1 MATADFALAL
11 VSGVLS
17 TLSPCVLPLL
27 PIVIASATQA
37 HRWGGVA
44 LGLGLTVSF
53 TLLGLFPATVGI
65 EIGLS
70 PSRFR
75 LVAGAMLLAF
85 GIVLVVPYLQK
96 RFTEMASLIA
106 GRGGNLSSKISGDG
120 WQGQLLVGLLLGAIW
135 TPCVGP
141 TLGAAATLAS
151 SGQHLGHA
159 ALTMLAFGVG
169 AALPLV
175 LLGTISRQTLN
186 RIRSRLL
193 QSAEGGKRILGALL
207 LLIGLGIVSG
217 YDRKVEATLVS
228 LSPDWLTEL
237 TTRF

>member
-53 TLLGLFPATVGI
+53 TLLGLFLATVGI

>member
-11 VSGVLS
+11 LSGVLS

-27 PIVIASATQA
+27 PILIASATQA

-44 LGLGLTVSF
+44 LGVGLTVSF
-53 TLLGLFPATVGI
+53 TLLGLFLATVGI

-70 PSRFR
+70 PGRFR

-96 RFTEMASLIA
+96 RFSEMASLIA
-106 GRGGNLSSKISGDG
+106 GRGGNLSAKISGDG

-159 ALTMLAFGVG
+159 SLTMLSFGVG

-186 RIRSRLL
+186 KIRARLL
-193 QSAEGGKRILGALL
+193 RSAEGGKRILGALL

-228 LSPDWLTEL
+228 LSPDWLTDL

>member
-1 MATADFALAL
+1 MSNADLLLAL
-11 VSGVLS
+11 LSGVLS

-44 LGLGLTVSF
+44 LGLGLTISF
-53 TLLGLFPATVGI
+53 TLLGLFLATVGI

-75 LVAGAMLLAF
+75 LVAGVILLVF
-85 GIVLVVPYLQK
+85 GLILVVPALYR
-96 RFTEMASLIA
+96 RFTEAASLIA
-106 GRGGNLSSKISGDG
+106 GRSGNLSYRISGES
-120 WQGQLLVGLLLGAIW
+120 WHGQLLVGLLLGAIW

-159 ALTMLAFGVG
+159 AMTMLAFGIG

-175 LLGTISRQTLN
+175 LLGTVSRQTLN
-186 RIRSRLL
+186 KIRSRLL
-193 QSAEGGKRILGALL
+193 QSAESGKRVLGALL
-207 LLIGLGIVSG
+207 LLIGMGIVTG
-217 YDRKVEATLVS
+217 YDRKAESILVS
-228 LSPDWLTEL
+228 ASPDWLTEL
-237 TTRF
+237 TTHF

>member
-44 LGLGLTVSF
+44 LGFGLTVSF
-53 TLLGLFPATVGI
+53 TVLGLFLATIGI
-65 EIGLS
+65 EIGLN

-75 LVAGAMLLAF
+75 LVAGAMLLLF
-85 GIVLVVPYLQK
+85 GVVLVVPYLQR
-96 RFTEMASLIA
+96 RFTEVASSIA
-106 GRGGNLSSKISGDG
+106 GRSGNLSSRISGEG

-159 ALTMLAFGVG
+159 ALTMLAFGIG

-193 QSAEGGKRILGALL
+193 QSAEGGKKVLGALL

-217 YDRKVEATLVS
+217 YDRKLEATLVS
-228 LSPDWLTEL
+228 LSPDWLTAL

>member
-37 HRWGGVA
+37 HRWGGIA

-53 TLLGLFPATVGI
+53 TLLGLFLATVGI

-75 LVAGAMLLAF
+75 LVAGVMLLAF
-85 GIVLVVPYLQK
+85 GIVLVVPYLQR

-120 WQGQLLVGLLLGAIW
+120 WQGQLLAGLLLGAIW

-159 ALTMLAFGVG
+159 ALTMLAFGIG

-186 RIRSRLL
+186 KIRSRLL
-193 QSAEGGKRILGALL
+193 QSAQGGKRILGALL

>member
-53 TLLGLFPATVGI
+53 TLLGLFLATVGI

-75 LVAGAMLLAF
+75 LVGGAMLLAF

-186 RIRSRLL
+186 KIRSRLL

-228 LSPDWLTEL
+228 WSPDWLTEL